1 MGTFTDEMRMA
12 VAAAN
17 AYISRKVKRDL
28 EAGHS
33 VTFMAEGRYFE
44 RTREGDFELVEV
56 DGRLVRP
63 DEAALAADASPS
75 QDASGPSAEHR
86 L

>member
-1 MGTFTDEMRMA
+1 MGTFTDEMRVA

-28 EAGHS
+28 AAGHS

-44 RTREGDFELVEV
+44 RTREGDFELVEL
-56 DGRLVRP
+56 DGILVRSH
-63 DEAALAADASPS
+63 EAALAPDASPS
-75 QDASGPSAEHR
+75 ENAP
-86 L
+86 